1 MERLK
6 NIAIHIRCHRFR
18 DTCAVNIPRADAAV
32 RALRRLVKHTIIRAF
47 VCYLLLANIA
57 HLTYDG
63 LQRTTWQI
71 ESLEAV
77 RSRAF
82 EHTPVVAVV
91 RNAIASEALGNAR
104 KVASM

>member
-1 MERLK
+1 MQRLK
-6 NIAIHIRCHRFR
+6 YIAIHIHCHRFR
-18 DTCAVNIPRADAAV
+18 DTCAVNIPRADVAV
-32 RALRRLVKHTIIRAF
+32 HALRRLVEHATIRAY

-57 HLTYDG
+57 HVTYDG

-77 RSRAF
+77 RPRAF
-82 EHTPVVAVV
+82 EHTPVGAEV
-91 RNAIASEALGNAR
+91 RNDIAWETLGSAR